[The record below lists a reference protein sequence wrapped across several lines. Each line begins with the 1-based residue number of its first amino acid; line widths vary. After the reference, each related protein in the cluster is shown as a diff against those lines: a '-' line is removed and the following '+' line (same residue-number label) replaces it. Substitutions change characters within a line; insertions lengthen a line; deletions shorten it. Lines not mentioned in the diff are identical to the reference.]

1 MRRPLSL
8 RRRLARHLTCLGA
21 GSAMVAGTLTLSIA
35 GPVAADQLFAPVA
48 SEILSGIRNS
58 NAAKIPATSGYG
70 APTIAIRSFAENEVP
85 IPAGVANAWNRR
97 LLAELH
103 KQARGQFEFVD
114 MSTISALIKKIKAS
128 NGTTPAKAD
137 RIADLKANIRADIL
151 VSGAITL
158 AREIPVLTYQALGI
172 ENGRLLSTSTPKRIQ
187 WPERAPDKPVRVA
200 SNDLPALPVATNPRI
215 ATNPPVVTNP
225 RGFRPMVAETERRL
239 SQLGYDPGPV
249 DGVLTHRTREALRAY
264 QADSALPVNGRMTRR
279 TVQNMRR
286 DTR

>member
-1 MRRPLSL
+1 MRRPLSF
-8 RRRLARHLTCLGA
+8 RRRLARHFMCLGA
-21 GSAMVAGTLTLSIA
+21 GPVMIAGTLTLCIA
-35 GPVAADQLFAPVA
+35 GPAAADQLFAPVA
-48 SEILSGIRNS
+48 LEILSGIRNA
-58 NAAKIPATSGYG
+58 NVAKIPATSGYG
-70 APTIAIRSFAENEVP
+70 APTIAIRSFAKNEAP
-85 IPAGVANAWNRR
+85 IPAEIANAWNRR

-114 MSTISALIKKIKAS
+114 MSTISALIKTIKSS
-128 NGTTPAKAD
+128 NGTASAKAN
-137 RIADLKANIRADIL
+137 RIADLQANIRADIL

-158 AREIPVLTYQALGI
+158 SHEIPVLTYQALGI

-187 WPERAPDKPVRVA
+187 WPERAPDRPVRIA
-200 SNDLPALPVATNPRI
+200 SNDRPALPVATNPRI
-215 ATNPPVVTNP
+215 PTNP

-249 DGVLTHRTREALRAY
+249 DGVLTHRTRQALRAY

>member
-8 RRRLARHLTCLGA
+8 RRRLARHLA
-21 GSAMVAGTLTLSIA
+21 GPAMIAGTLTLCIA

-48 SEILSGIRNS
+48 SEILSGIRNA
-58 NAAKIPATSGYG
+58 NIAKIPATSGYG
-70 APTIAIRSFAENEVP
+70 APTIAIRSFAKNEPPVP
-85 IPAGVANAWNRR
+85 AEIANAWNRR

-114 MSTISALIKKIKAS
+114 MSTISALIQTIKAS
-128 NGTTPAKAD
+128 NDTADTKAN

-151 VSGAITL
+151 VSGSITL
-158 AREIPVLTYQALGI
+158 ARTVPVLTYQALGI
-172 ENGRLLSTSTPKRIQ
+172 ENGRLLSTSTPRHIQ
-187 WPERAPDKPVRVA
+187 WPERAPRKPVQVV
-200 SNDLPALPVATNPRI
+200 SSDLPPLPVAANPK
-215 ATNPPVVTNP
+215 
-225 RGFRPMVAETERRL
+225 GFRPMVAETERRL

-249 DGVLTHRTREALRAY
+249 DGVLTRRTRKALRAY

-279 TVQNMRR
+279 TVENMRR